1 MDKIFTKHELE
12 VLDDVMPES
21 IKKKIEEADE
31 VDEDSLVN
39 IFWVFLLFQSKCC
52 VRARVQNSNASNI
65 TKLNVGYSW
74 VNKIINPVKTNMSC
88 DWPPQSQD

>member
-21 IKKKIEEADE
+21 IKKKIEENDD

-39 IFWVFLLFQSKCC
+39 ILSFGFILL
-52 VRARVQNSNASNI
+52 RV
-65 TKLNVGYSW
+65 L
-74 VNKIINPVKTNMSC
+74 
-88 DWPPQSQD
+88 